1 MTLHGPNQAMQLT
14 AGRFEA
20 SHYTMKTRP
29 LKFTLALASC
39 R

>member
-1 MTLHGPNQAMQLT
+1 MSLHGLNHAMQLT

-20 SHYTMKTRP
+20 SHYIMKTRP
-29 LKFTLALASC
+29 LQFTLALASG